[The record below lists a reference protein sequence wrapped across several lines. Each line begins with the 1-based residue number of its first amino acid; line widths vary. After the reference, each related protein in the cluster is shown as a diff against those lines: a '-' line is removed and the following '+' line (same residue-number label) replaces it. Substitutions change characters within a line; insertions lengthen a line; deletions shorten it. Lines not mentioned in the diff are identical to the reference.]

1 VPGLCRRSA
10 VTAAGVLAVV
20 TFGSWAQPAGATAS
34 ASAGATA
41 AAAAAAGAS
50 VGTAPAIGPVQINAL
65 GHPGL
70 CWQAGGNGSA
80 VTLERCDAA
89 VQGQQWS
96 LTSDGVVMNG
106 NGYCLEAGTGLPLY
120 IDFAGQCAGDAQAGD
135 AQAGDA
141 QAGDAQGGQVWRY
154 RAGLL
159 ASAGTGACAV
169 AGGPLW
175 PGTEVVRRAC
185 SARASQW
192 SIGYSAVTVAPGS
205 GSGAA
210 GSGAAAGVFGAAATV
225 ANAASAQTAYG
236 VTVAFVL
243 PPHSAAAGLRL
254 TGGSRWSCGVRTL
267 TCTGTLPAGAS
278 SRIAIAGRLPA
289 GPRSGDSYTVRVKAS
304 VTGTSQ
310 RPGTT
315 RTTASLTVAVHAAAL
330 AAPGT
335 PGAPG
340 ALGAAAARS
349 PLLLVAAVAGVL
361 LLAGALLIRI
371 TRRTRPPA
379 RHSLPR

>member
-1 VPGLCRRSA
+1 
-10 VTAAGVLAVV
+10 
-20 TFGSWAQPAGATAS
+20 
-34 ASAGATA
+34 
-41 AAAAAAGAS
+41 

-135 AQAGDA
+135 AQ
-141 QAGDAQGGQVWRY
+141 GGQVWRY

-205 GSGAA
+205 GSSAA
-210 GSGAAAGVFGAAATV
+210 GSGAAAGVFGVAATV

-243 PPHSAAAGLRL
+243 PPHPAAAGLRL

-289 GPRSGDSYTVRVKAS
+289 GPRPGDSYTVRVKAS

-315 RTTASLTVAVHAAAL
+315 RTTASLTVAVHA